1 MKVRVLEELVGEA
14 QRVTGLSAFYSESF
28 REGLEILVSEINR
41 LDSFTP
47 DGVAHFEKRAVSSL
61 ASRLKVDE
69 YIRRNPDVLDAPI
82 KAPVV
87 VLGMPRT
94 GSTLLNN
101 LLATD
106 PRRRSPLGWEYDDP
120 TPPPAAGELFTGPRA
135 MAALDAEAQSRAANP
150 KALRF
155 RPVSAIFPV
164 ECAHI
169 QAHDFKSLFWEAHG
183 PMPAYSEWIL
193 SCDMT
198 SAYDYHRRFLQV
210 LQHRAPGV
218 WNLKMPSH
226 AVHIEWL
233 LKAYPDARL
242 IWTHRD
248 PFAATG
254 SLFSLIANTHERT
267 MGKADR
273 LYIAKNY
280 PQQMSEHV
288 DRMRAARERIPPSR
302 LYDHSYAEIVRDPIG
317 AVRKIYAWLGD
328 EFTPEVQSGMRRWL
342 DQNPQGKWVTHA
354 YKLDEFGL
362 TIEDLRPHFAAYL
375 SQHDI
380 ELEGRGR

>member
-1 MKVRVLEELVGEA
+1 VLVRSVEALVDDA
-14 QRVTGLSAFYSESF
+14 RRVTRLSAFHSESF

-41 LDSFTP
+41 LRSFTP
-47 DGVAHFEKRAVSSL
+47 EGVAHFEKRAAASL

-69 YIRRNPDVLDAPI
+69 YIRLNPDVLDAPI

-106 PRRRSPLGWEYDDP
+106 LRRRSPLSWEYEDP
-120 TPPPAAGELFTGPRA
+120 TPPPTTDELFTGARA
-135 MAALDAEAQSRAANP
+135 MAALEAEAQARAANP
-150 KALRF
+150 KAVRF
-155 RPVSAIFPV
+155 RPISAIFPV

-183 PMPAYSEWIL
+183 PMRAYSEWIL

-210 LQHRAPGV
+210 LQHKAPGV

-226 AVHIEWL
+226 SVHIEWL
-233 LKAYPDARL
+233 LQAYPDARL

-248 PFAATG
+248 PFAATA

-267 MGKADR
+267 MGTADR
-273 LYIAKNY
+273 AYIAKNY
-280 PQQMSEHV
+280 PPQMSQHLS
-288 DRMRAARERIPPSR
+288 RMMAARDKIPPSR

-317 AVRKIYAWLGD
+317 AVRKIYQWLGD
-328 EFTPEVQSGMRRWL
+328 DFTPEVEGGMRRWL
-342 DQNPQGKWVTHA
+342 DQNPQRKWVTHA
-354 YKLDEFGL
+354 YNLGEFGL
-362 TIEDLRPHFAAYL
+362 ATEDLRPHFAAYL
-375 SQHDI
+375 SQYDV
-380 ELEGRGR
+380 ELEARGP